1 MSNKTRY
8 YDSNANYLTDKNL
21 SIDLHMK
28 MMLSKTIGMFE
39 YNNLTEKI
47 HSSQLEKLLQTN
59 GYCIIANVNNN
70 LYALNGTLGG
80 ELNEYDEPT
89 KCVVANTYLNLSKE
103 FTINKDCVLIKND
116 FYKLGLLPIFKKYG
130 ALITENFISMRVLM
144 IMMRSIIN
152 FSASDERT
160 KQGAEEYLN
169 RLVNGDLGIIA
180 ESAFFDGVKLHTSG
194 SNNNYLNQFI
204 ELMQYFKSCELQEIG
219 VNSNYN
225 LKREYIG
232 KSENSLNDDIL
243 RPFVDNMLLCRQK
256 GFEKVNEMFGTNI
269 SVDFGSIWKTVQ
281 LEDAKEKSN
290 NLSEMVENNDESSN
304 TQKIIDNTITDEI
317 ENTNMKLVSKEENT
331 EEKEQSDNNEE
342 KTETDKESKEIK
354 TDNNSVKEKQ
364 MKIKEKQKRK
374 EVNNGAFE

>member
-1 MSNKTRY
+1 MITKWNRKRKMVIVMSNKTRY

-256 GFEKVNEMFGTNI
+256 GFEKVNEIFGTNI

-290 NLSEMVENNDESSN
+290 NLSEMIENDDDSTN
-304 TQKIIDNTITDEI
+304 TQEVIDNTITDET
-317 ENTNMKLVSKEENT
+317 ENTN
-331 EEKEQSDNNEE
+331 NEH
-342 KTETDKESKEIK
+342 KTETDKEFEE
-354 TDNNSVKEKQ
+354 TETNNNSVEKETDEDKG
-364 MKIKEKQKRK
+364 KTKRK

>member
-1 MSNKTRY
+1 MIVMSNKTRY

-290 NLSEMVENNDESSN
+290 NLSEMIENDDDSTN
-304 TQKIIDNTITDEI
+304 TQEVIDNTITDET
-317 ENTNMKLVSKEENT
+317 ENI
-331 EEKEQSDNNEE
+331 NNEH
-342 KTETDKESKEIK
+342 KTETDKEFEE
-354 TDNNSVKEKQ
+354 TETNNNSVEKETDEDKG
-364 MKIKEKQKRK
+364 KTKKKRS
-374 EVNNGAFE
+374 E